1 MEQRKLIQN
10 VTYINH
16 KGDTMGTE
24 SKNPE
29 TIVLHAGWRKDET
42 TNSVA
47 VPIHQTTAYQFDSTE
62 HAANLF
68 GLKEFG
74 NIYSRIMNPTVDVL
88 EQRIAALEGGVAA
101 LAVSSGQSASAFSIQ
116 NLCRSGDNFVASTDL
131 YGGS

>member
-1 MEQRKLIQN
+1 M
-10 VTYINH
+10 T
-16 KGDTMGTE
+16 D

-47 VPIHQTTAYQFDSTE
+47 VPIHQTTSYQFDSAE